1 MLWPDHPSRFKVAEP
16 KQKLTSR
23 LLAFG
28 DKALGPRCD
37 SHILARA
44 NAVSH
49 RAVLAA
55 VRKSAFG
62 TKLTNRAFSC
72 LSAFAGKADMAW

>member
-1 MLWPDHPSRFKVAEP
+1 VLWPDHPSRFKVAEP

-62 TKLTNRAFSC
+62 TKRTYRGKLTM
-72 LSAFAGKADMAW
+72 SAFGGKADIA